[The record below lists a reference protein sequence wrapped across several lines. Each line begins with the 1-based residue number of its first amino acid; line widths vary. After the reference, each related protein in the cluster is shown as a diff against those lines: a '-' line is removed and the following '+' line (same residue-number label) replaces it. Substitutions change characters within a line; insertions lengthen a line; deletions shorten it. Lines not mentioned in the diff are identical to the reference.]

1 MNDLVVSVDNGLK
14 GGLCVMSGTLILAKC
29 IMPVKRSKKGQEIDV
44 VKVWEW
50 VYETV
55 QFHNLPKLHA
65 IVEEPGGAKSYKA
78 AVSMAAS
85 FHALRA
91 VFELN
96 KIKFTRITPQKWQ
109 KKMLNAKKGE
119 TKAEALKLAKKLWP
133 DECWLRTPKCTV
145 EHDGMVDAAILAK
158 YAIQE
163 L

>member
-1 MNDLVVSVDNGLK
+1 MSDLVLGGDNGLK
-14 GGLCVMSGTLILAKC
+14 GGLCIMSGTLILAKC

-50 VYETV
+50 VCETV

-65 IVEEPGGAKSYKA
+65 VIEEPGGAKSYKA

-96 KIKFTRITPQKWQ
+96 KIKFSRITPQKWQ

-133 DECWLRTPKCTV
+133 DECWLRTPKCST
-145 EHDGMVDAAILAK
+145 EHDGMVDAALIA
-158 YAIQE
+158 YYTIFE
-163 L
+163 S